1 MSMTRLLAGVL
12 AGLQLLLASMPSRT
26 ALAMKTGVLLRMHVI
41 AQDDTPAMQALKA
54 PVRDAVRQVYAD
66 HTASEDT
73 LPMLPRAAALLPEL
87 TSAARA
93 AARNAGYAGD
103 VSVSLEWAQFDQ
115 RTLDGLTIP
124 AGWYPALM
132 IRLGEARGH
141 NWWGLLDP
149 ELALSAA
156 AMGDGEGLPLWDWT
170 LEGLLA
176 ALFHLPLKA
185 GDGDA

>member
-1 MSMTRLLAGVL
+1 MTQLIAGLLA
-12 AGLQLLLASMPSRT
+12 ALQLLCFSLPSPT
-26 ALAMKTGVLLRMHVI
+26 VLAMKTGILLRMHVI
-41 AQDDTPAMQALKA
+41 AQDDTPAMQAVKA
-54 PVRDAVRQVYAD
+54 PVRDAVRQAYAE
-66 HTASEDT
+66 HTAQEAS

-87 TSAARA
+87 TAAAQA
-93 AARNAGYAGD
+93 AARDAGYTGE
-103 VSVSLEWAQFDQ
+103 VTVSLEWAHFDQ
-115 RTLDGLTIP
+115 RALDGLTIP
-124 AGWYPALM
+124 AGRYPALM
-132 IRLGEARGH
+132 IRLGQARGQ

-156 AMGDGEGLPLWDWT
+156 AIAAGEGAIVWDWT

>member
-1 MSMTRLLAGVL
+1 MIQLLAGLL
-12 AGLQLLLASMPSRT
+12 AVLQLQCACMPDRT
-26 ALAMKTGVLLRMHVI
+26 ALAMKSGVLLRMHVV

-54 PVRDAVRQVYAD
+54 PVRDAVRQVYAA
-66 HTASEDT
+66 HTSSENA
-73 LPMLPRAAALLPEL
+73 LPMLPRVAALLPEL
-87 TSAARA
+87 TAAAQSAARE
-93 AARNAGYAGD
+93 AGYTGE
-103 VSVSLEWAQFDQ
+103 VSVSLEWARFDR

-132 IRLGEARGH
+132 IRLGNARGH
-141 NWWGLLDP
+141 NWWGLIDP

-156 AMGDGEGLPLWDWT
+156 AMESDASGILWDWT

-176 ALFHLPLKA
+176 ALFHLPLKG

>member
-1 MSMTRLLAGVL
+1 MTQLIAGLLA
-12 AGLQLLLASMPSRT
+12 ALQLLCFSLPSPT
-26 ALAMKTGVLLRMHVI
+26 VLAMKTGILLRMHVI
-41 AQDDTPAMQALKA
+41 AQDDTPAMQAVKA

-66 HTASEDT
+66 HTSPEDA
-73 LPMLPRAAALLPEL
+73 LPMLPRAAALLTEL

-93 AARNAGYAGD
+93 AARNAGYAGE

-132 IRLGEARGH
+132 IRLGEARGQ

-156 AMGDGEGLPLWDWT
+156 SIGDGEGLHLWDWT

>member
-1 MSMTRLLAGVL
+1 MIQLLAGLL
-12 AGLQLLLASMPSRT
+12 AALQLLCACMPDRT
-26 ALAMKTGVLLRMHVI
+26 ALAMKSGVLLRMHVV

-54 PVRDAVRQVYAD
+54 PVRDAVRRVYAT
-66 HTASEDT
+66 HTSREDA

-87 TSAARA
+87 TTAAQTAARE
-93 AARNAGYAGD
+93 AGYTGE
-103 VSVSLEWAQFDQ
+103 VSVSLEWARFDQ

-141 NWWGLLDP
+141 NWWGLIDP

-156 AMGDGEGLPLWDWT
+156 AMEDDGSSCVLWDWT

-176 ALFHLPLKA
+176 ALFRLPLK
-185 GDGDA
+185 GGEGDA